1 MSLCQCFI
9 NVFDVCCLLFH
20 YCLVLMITFSYV
32 LCLCARVLLCLC
44 PMSLPSRVDVYL
56 YSVLCH
62 FSIVLSLQ
70 LCPMSLFSYLHVHII
85 VLSVFMCNVFA
96 FCVVVVQFWSCCFLF
111 FMSLFLPFSSYRE
124 RLTFFRVVSRL
135 KHSCSSDKLA
145 RVLIESVNV
154 YSVNI
159 SSFDNCARETRVLK
173 TLRRLEFFVTFLSTL
188 AHCTVCKPT
197 VGHSR

>member
-1 MSLCQCFI
+1 MCADNYVVFYVLCQCFKCPCVSVPSMFLMCLSPVPLLSCVDDYVFLCVVSVCSCFTVFVS
-9 NVFDVCCLLFH
+9 NVIVITCGCLSVF
-20 YCLVLMITFSYV
+20 Y
-32 LCLCARVLLCLC
+32 
-44 PMSLPSRVDVYL
+44 
-56 YSVLCH
+56 VLCH

-154 YSVNI
+154 
-159 SSFDNCARETRVLK
+159 
-173 TLRRLEFFVTFLSTL
+173 
-188 AHCTVCKPT
+188 
-197 VGHSR
+197 